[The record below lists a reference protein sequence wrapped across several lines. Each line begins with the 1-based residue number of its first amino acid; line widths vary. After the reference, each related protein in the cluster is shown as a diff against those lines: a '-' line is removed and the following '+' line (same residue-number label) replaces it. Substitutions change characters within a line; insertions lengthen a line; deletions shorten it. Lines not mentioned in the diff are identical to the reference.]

1 MSFVRNKEN
10 IKELRD
16 LLESHNMSH
25 IKIISKV
32 ENQEAID
39 NLDEIIEFSDGV
51 MVARGD
57 L

>member
-10 IKELRD
+10 I
-16 LLESHNMSH
+16 LECREFLEQHNAH
-25 IKIISKV
+25 NIHIISKI

-39 NLDEIIEFSDGV
+39 NYEEIIEYSDGV

>member
-10 IKELRD
+10 IAELREI
-16 LLESHNMSH
+16 LEENNASH

-39 NLDEIIEFSDGV
+39 NLEEIIEFSD
-51 MVARGD
+51 
-57 L
+57 